1 MLIDDFT
8 SAADG
13 GSPHA
18 LDLFWWQGYSSR
30 YYLTSVFSLK
40 NFVCRERG
48 AFVLVRREPSGERTP
63 LLAGAADCISDD
75 LYAVHGDAIL
85 RAIRAGATEIHVNL
99 TAESRSRIRSMLDD
113 VAAGWSIPVV
123 GMPTTTPASPSRVHA

>member
-13 GSPHA
+13 GSPRA

-48 AFVLVRREPSGERTP
+48 AFILVRREPTGERTP
-63 LLAGAADCISDD
+63 LLAGSANCISDD
-75 LYAVHGDAIL
+75 LFANHGDAIL
-85 RAIRAGATEIHVNL
+85 RAIRGGATEIHVNL
-99 TAESRSRIRSMLDD
+99 TAETRPRIKAMLEDL
-113 VAAGWSIPVV
+113 AEGWSIPVV
-123 GMPTTTPASPSRVHA
+123 GVENTTTVPARVPA